1 MSVYISA
8 INWGPIAYTALIL
21 YTVAA
26 SCLVWR
32 SIKRLNRRFSLG
44 TIHGEIDQ
52 ACATDF
58 AVDICDGLRKNMEK
72 TSNISS
78 GQTQAAVSVYDAVC
92 ERSRGLDTQ
101 VNLPQK
107 LVNAIRAFIRLS
119 EKIHNERFISNTD
132 RDSLFKKLCTGQEH
146 IGTLIHYAEGAQN
159 ISGKEIR
166 FLKIME
172 KTYGIYRKCGVSEES
187 YYRMNI
193 TPPALPHEQKK
204 KPALLRV

>member
-1 MSVYISA
+1 MSVYLST
-8 INWGPIAYTALIL
+8 INWGSIAYTTLIL
-21 YTVAA
+21 YAVAA
-26 SCLVWR
+26 SCLAWK
-32 SIKRLNRRFSLG
+32 SIKRLHREFSLR
-44 TIHGEIDQ
+44 TIHGEIDR
-52 ACATDF
+52 ACSTDF
-58 AVDICDGLRKNMEK
+58 AVDICDGLRKKMP
-72 TSNISS
+72 SPFSIPS
-78 GQTQAAVSVYDAVC
+78 GQTQIAISAYDAVR

-132 RDSLFKKLCTGQEH
+132 RESLFKKLCTAKKH

-172 KTYGIYRKCGVSEES
+172 KTYGIYRKCGVPEES

-193 TPPALPHEQKK
+193 PPPILPH
-204 KPALLRV
+204 